1 MVWEFEYHA
10 NSDYLEAKVA
20 GELTDAGLTK
30 MAGER
35 WAMLQRLRCRKILF
49 NFTQAINA
57 LEISEIHA
65 RPGETEKVGIQRV
78 NRTAALVP
86 AAELPKYRFME
97 TVYRNRGFDLN
108 VFTDRAAAEA
118 YLAAE

>member
-10 NSDYLEAKVA
+10 QADFLEAKVE

-30 MAGER
+30 MAEER
-35 WAMLQRLRCRKILF
+35 WAMLQRLGCRKILF
-49 NFTQAINA
+49 NFARASNG
-57 LEISEIHA
+57 LDVSEIHA
-65 RPGETEKVGIQRV
+65 RPGETEKIGIRRV

-97 TVYRNRGFDLN
+97 TVYRNRGYDLN
-108 VFTDRAAAEA
+108 VFTDRGEAEA